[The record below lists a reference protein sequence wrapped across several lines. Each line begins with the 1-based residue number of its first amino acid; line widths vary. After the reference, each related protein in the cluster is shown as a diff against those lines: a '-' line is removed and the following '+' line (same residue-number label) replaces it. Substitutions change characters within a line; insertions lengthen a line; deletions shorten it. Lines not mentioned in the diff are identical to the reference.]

1 MFSGSA
7 SRPSRWALLCAVA
20 CVLAPGTGCTGRL
33 RSSAAPA
40 SDAGVRDGG
49 ASDAGLRDL
58 GDAVDLG
65 RATDLGTPT
74 DLGPRSDGGRDAGPD
89 VDLGGAAD
97 LGVSIDAG
105 PPIGTGRLREGVTLS
120 GLALFQGTRVGLA
133 SGGAATATR
142 NAPIVALRDALV
154 RAYVTVSA
162 PTTVTGE
169 LEIREGTRTVAI
181 LTDTKAITR
190 SSRDDD
196 PASVL
201 AFRVPAAL
209 VTTTASLVVRLVDPS
224 GTPETAA
231 PHPARLP
238 RDGSAL
244 ALGAEDDGAGL
255 DLVLVPL
262 RWNTD
267 GSGRLPDTSGAWI
280 AQVRAL
286 LGALYPLV
294 DIRISVHAP
303 VPWSDSL
310 TFFGNV
316 DFGAVNAML
325 MDLRVADRAPNAAY
339 YYALVAPAASYTAYC
354 GGSCVTGQSYVVD
367 DPADGAFRVGSGVG
381 FGSEDSAWTLAHEL
395 GHEFGRYH
403 APCDTS
409 GADGAYPYAGGDIG
423 SWGWDARDGSFL
435 APGATTDFMGYCA
448 PTWISDYTWSALFA
462 RTIATSALSYRAPED
477 SLLVRLGTPEGPVVA
492 GRRTLVVP
500 HTRSYAAYDWLSGA
514 RSLPGGSAPVV
525 TQSHSDERL
534 VILPAPPADADAV
547 RIDGITVNFGR

>member
-1 MFSGSA
+1 
-7 SRPSRWALLCAVA
+7 
-20 CVLAPGTGCTGRL
+20 
-33 RSSAAPA
+33 
-40 SDAGVRDGG
+40 
-49 ASDAGLRDL
+49 
-58 GDAVDLG
+58 
-65 RATDLGTPT
+65 
-74 DLGPRSDGGRDAGPD
+74 
-89 VDLGGAAD
+89 
-97 LGVSIDAG
+97 
-105 PPIGTGRLREGVTLS
+105 VT
-120 GLALFQGTRVGLA
+120 
-133 SGGAATATR
+133 
-142 NAPIVALRDALV
+142 
-154 RAYVTVSA
+154 A

-181 LTDTKAITR
+181 LTDTRAITR

-201 AFRVPAAL
+201 AFRIPAAL
-209 VTTTASLVVRLVDPS
+209 LTTTASVVVRLVDPT
-224 GTPETAA
+224 GTPEPAA

-262 RWNTD
+262 RWDTD

-294 DIRISVHAP
+294 DIRISVHEP

-316 DFGAVNAML
+316 DFGQINAML

-367 DPADGAFRVGSGVG
+367 DPADGGFRVGSGVG

-423 SWGWDARDGSFL
+423 TWGWDARDGSFL
-435 APGATTDFMGYCA
+435 APGVTTDFMGYCA

-462 RTIATSALSYRAPED
+462 RTIATSALSSRAPQA
-477 SLLVRLGTPEGPVVA
+477 SLLVRLGTPEGSVVE
-492 GRRTLVVP
+492 GMRTLLVP
-500 HTRSYAAYDWLSGA
+500 HTRAYVAYEWRSGA
-514 RSLPGGSAPVV
+514 RSLSGGRAPVV
-525 TQSHSDERL
+525 TQSHADERV

>member
-1 MFSGSA
+1 
-7 SRPSRWALLCAVA
+7 
-20 CVLAPGTGCTGRL
+20 
-33 RSSAAPA
+33 
-40 SDAGVRDGG
+40 
-49 ASDAGLRDL
+49 
-58 GDAVDLG
+58 
-65 RATDLGTPT
+65 
-74 DLGPRSDGGRDAGPD
+74 
-89 VDLGGAAD
+89 
-97 LGVSIDAG
+97 
-105 PPIGTGRLREGVTLS
+105 
-120 GLALFQGTRVGLA
+120 
-133 SGGAATATR
+133 
-142 NAPIVALRDALV
+142 
-154 RAYVTVSA
+154 VTVSA

-534 VILPAPPADADAV
+534 VILPAPPADADAA
-547 RIDGITVNFGR
+547 RIDGITVHFGR